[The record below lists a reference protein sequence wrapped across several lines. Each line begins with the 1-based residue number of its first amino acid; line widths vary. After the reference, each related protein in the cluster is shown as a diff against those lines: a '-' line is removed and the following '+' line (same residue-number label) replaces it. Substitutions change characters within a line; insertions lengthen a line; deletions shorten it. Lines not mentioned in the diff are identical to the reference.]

1 MDLILGQL
9 ILAARRN
16 DGDESGWV
24 QLLVFLVLG
33 VFWAVGG
40 IMKARADK
48 EAKKKQLEAEEIS
61 SEPTQQRPVRRYTI
75 QRQPKPQMTPES
87 RPVIR
92 QSTPISRPMARP
104 APIYKQTSRFQKPS
118 PISRSTFDKR
128 LPKVSRYTEKQIE
141 PAAPKVIPQEN
152 VTDALAV
159 SQKPLVAL
167 DSLEELRA
175 AILHYEILGHP
186 VALRESDEQTWMR

>member
-9 ILAARRN
+9 ILAARRS
-16 DGDESGWV
+16 DGDENGWM

-40 IMKARADK
+40 IMKARAEK
-48 EAKKKQLEAEEIS
+48 EAKKKQLESEEIPAQ
-61 SEPTQQRPVRRYTI
+61 PTQQLPVRRYTI
-75 QRQPKPQMTPES
+75 QRQPIQKVPE

-92 QSTPISRPMARP
+92 QSTPISRPMVRP

-118 PISRSTFDKR
+118 TISSSTLDKT
-128 LPKVSRYTEKQIE
+128 LSKVSRYAEKQIE
-141 PAAPKVIPQEN
+141 SAEKKAAGEKITAVLTDSSRSV
-152 VTDALAV
+152 VT
-159 SQKPLVAL
+159 L
-167 DSLEELRA
+167 DSVEELRA
-175 AILHYEILGHP
+175 AILHCEILGHP